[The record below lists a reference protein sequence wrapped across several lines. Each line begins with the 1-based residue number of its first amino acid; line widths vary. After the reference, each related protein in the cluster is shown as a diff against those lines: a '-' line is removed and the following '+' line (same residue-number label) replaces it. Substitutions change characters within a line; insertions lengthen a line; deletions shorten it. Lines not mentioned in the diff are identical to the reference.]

1 VLFLLSDE
9 AAYVTGAELLVDGG
23 VTMSVIG
30 TLPRP
35 RSVDSVGTGEAD
47 TR

>member
-1 VLFLLSDE
+1 MPDINGV
-9 AAYVTGAELLVDGG
+9 ELLVDGG

-35 RSVDSVGTGEAD
+35 RSVDAVGDGD
-47 TR
+47 GP